1 MNCSFDS
8 LAMMKTEQEE
18 SHSVRVLL
26 VDDSSSALHELETA
40 LSKQNRIMV
49 VGTACSEIDAQ
60 AAVQIC
66 QPNVVVLEMLVGRM
80 SGINIC
86 RTLRQKHPNIA
97 VLFFTAKDDASL
109 LRSAINAGA
118 QGYLLKSAS
127 CEALLK
133 TIEAIAIGRVVIDP
147 SLTSQVFTWIRERKR
162 VTPRWSMANSSVE
175 DLKFHVYVPS

>member
-1 MNCSFDS
+1 MNRSFDS
-8 LAMMKTEQEE
+8 LAMMKTKQEE

-49 VGTACSEIDAQ
+49 VGTAWSEIDAQ

-66 QPNVVVLEMLVGRM
+66 RSNVVVLEMLVGRM

-133 TIEAIAIGRVVIDP
+133 TIEAVAIGRAVIDP
-147 SLTSQVFTWIRERKR
+147 GLTSQVFTWIRERKR